1 MIRIYQHATPMTTI
15 DVRLRDLMDALDE
28 LHTAASD
35 GTLDQTTPLNE
46 AELLGWLR
54 EVVYTAQETIN
65 EIEQQ
70 RSHCT
75 PILRLL
81 DTPVLKQAT

>member
-1 MIRIYQHATPMTTI
+1 MIRIYQHATPVTTI

-65 EIEQQ
+65 EIEQ
-70 RSHCT
+70 RSHCA